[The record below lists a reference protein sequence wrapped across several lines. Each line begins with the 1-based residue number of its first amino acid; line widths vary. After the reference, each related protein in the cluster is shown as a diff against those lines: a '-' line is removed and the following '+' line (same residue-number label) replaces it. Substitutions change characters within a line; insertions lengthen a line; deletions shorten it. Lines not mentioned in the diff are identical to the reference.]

1 MAGAAKVFLTGLLV
15 LVALAMLA
23 CTGDERSL
31 DAEDGAS
38 VLVSSIDN
46 LFLPE
51 RLHIE
56 EGATVIWRNDGRNE
70 HNVIP
75 VNGGD
80 WGVPPA
86 DFQPRDSYSYVFAE
100 AGTYRYYCSIHGTEE
115 AGMVGVIEVVGS

>member
-1 MAGAAKVFLTGLLV
+1 MAVATKVLPTGLLV

-75 VNGGD
+75 VNGGG
-80 WGVPPA
+80 WGVSLA
-86 DFQPRDSYSYVFAE
+86 DFQPRDTYSYVFAE
-100 AGTYRYYCSIHGTEE
+100 AGTYRYYCSIHGTAE